1 MNLKSLRVF
10 VYIIEEGTLAR
21 AADRLHLSQPAVSR
35 LLKLL
40 EEELGVALFER
51 YKKRLIPT
59 PAADQFYAEANRILA
74 SVDGIPNFLNQ
85 IKSGQ
90 ATPLRI
96 VCHPRLTNG
105 LVLPAMSL
113 LAKRSPETRLHLEVH
128 SRRDLERYIAQEL
141 FDVGIGSLPVP
152 LEKIEPEEFCEVELQ
167 VLLTRRHKL
176 ADKPYLTVEDLQPY
190 RYIALNKH
198 TLLRKVADAS
208 LLGANERLEVFHE
221 VSISAAAHHFVAEG
235 LGYTITDAVSVGGN
249 MSKDLRLVP
258 LRPKTMMKFG
268 IFRIGETRQHE
279 ALDDFISCI
288 REIAELVTSRRC

>member
-10 VYIIEEGTLAR
+10 VYIIEEGTLVR
-21 AADRLHLSQPAVSR
+21 ASDRLHLSQPAVSR

-59 PAADQFYAEANRILA
+59 FAGDQFYPEAKRILA

-85 IKSGQ
+85 IKSSQ
-90 ATPLRI
+90 TAPLKI

-113 LAKRSPETRLHLEVH
+113 LAKRNPDTRMHLEVH

-152 LEKIEPEEFCEVELQ
+152 LEKIEPEELCEVELQ
-167 VLLTRRHKL
+167 VLLSSDHDL
-176 ADKPYLTVEDLQPY
+176 AVRPYLTVEDLQPY
-190 RYIALNKH
+190 RYIALNKY
-198 TLLRKVADAS
+198 TLLRNIVDGS

-221 VSISAAAHHFVAEG
+221 VSTSAAAHHFVAEG
-235 LGYTITDAVSVGGN
+235 MGYTITDVISVGSSLPN
-249 MSKDLRLVP
+249 DLRLVP
-258 LRPKTMMKFG
+258 LRPKTMMKSG
-268 IFRIGETRQHE
+268 IFRVGETRRHE
-279 ALDDFISCI
+279 ALEGFVSCV
-288 REIAELVTSRRC
+288 REIAEQMAKL